1 MTATDSLKIFQN
13 LVAQYGIN
21 DPNIISK
28 HMKAVSLANHS
39 DYGQAMAGQTGQPP
53 VGNNIPNNGQNGVN
67 MPQNSVSN
75 EPLGA
80 NGLQV
85 PPGNEIPA
93 NGSGMA

>member
-1 MTATDSLKIFQN
+1 MTAQDSLKIFQN

-21 DPNIISK
+21 DPNLISK

-39 DYGQAMAGQTGQPP
+39 DYGQAIAGQTAPP
-53 VGNNIPNNGQNGVN
+53 PMMGNPQNLPQNG
-67 MPQNSVSN
+67 VSN

-80 NGLQV
+80 NGLPAQAS
-85 PPGNEIPA
+85 GGMPA

>member
-1 MTATDSLKIFQN
+1 MTAQDSLKIFQN
-13 LVAQYGIN
+13 LVAQYGVN
-21 DPNIISK
+21 DPNLISK

-39 DYGQAMAGQTGQPP
+39 DYGQAMAGSVPSMGSI
-53 VGNNIPNNGQNGVN
+53 IPTNGQNGVN
-67 MPQNSVSN
+67 TPQNSVSN

>member
-21 DPNIISK
+21 DPNLISK

-39 DYGQAMAGQTGQPP
+39 DYGQAMAGSVPP
-53 VGNNIPNNGQNGVN
+53 MGSIIPTNGQNGAN
-67 MPQNSVSN
+67 MPQSGVSN

-80 NGLQV
+80 NGLPAQAS
-85 PPGNEIPA
+85 GSMPA
-93 NGSGMA
+93 NGM

>member
-1 MTATDSLKIFQN
+1 MTAQDSLKIFQN
-13 LVAQYGIN
+13 LVAQYGLN

-28 HMKAVSLANHS
+28 HMKAVSLANQS
-39 DYGQAMAGQTGQPP
+39 DFSKSMAGQTAPP
-53 VGNNIPNNGQNGVN
+53 PMMGNPQNS
-67 MPQNSVSN
+67 PQNSVSN